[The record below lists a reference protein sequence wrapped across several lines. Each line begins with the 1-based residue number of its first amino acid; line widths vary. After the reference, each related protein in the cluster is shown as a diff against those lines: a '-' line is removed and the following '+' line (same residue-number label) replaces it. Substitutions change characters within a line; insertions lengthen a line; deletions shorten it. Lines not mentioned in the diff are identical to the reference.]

1 MRKDRRTEKQADMTK
16 IIVAFRNF
24 TKAPKNGNVG
34 SRREMKRVLKQSWE
48 IRQYSKKWRDETFTW
63 PHNSVVFALFDS

>member
-1 MRKDRRTEKQADMTK
+1 MRKDRRTERQADMTK
-16 IIVAFRNF
+16 ITVAFRNF
-24 TKAPKNGNVG
+24 TKAPKNGKVG

-48 IRQYSKKWRDETFTW
+48 IRQYSKKWRDVTLTW